1 MTHAR
6 SIMVGA
12 VIVACAAIVTVAA
25 PTGRISPQ
33 AAGTS
38 DSAGAPKASG
48 ASAAAVL
55 KPEQVRRVREMGWPG
70 APPRDPTNRWADS
83 DAAAA
88 LGHALFFDRGLSSNG
103 AVSCAT
109 CHRPDR
115 AFSDGLHV
123 ASGVGIGPRRT
134 MTVLD
139 SAHQSW
145 LGWDGR
151 ADSLWS
157 QALQPIERDIELGS
171 TRRKALERVASE
183 PMLRQRWQDAFTQAP
198 LAPEGA
204 SDEQVDAAFAML
216 GKAIA
221 AYERRLLTG
230 PSAFDR
236 WVERW
241 KRTGAPAELAPDEH
255 MSASALRGL
264 ALFTGRAGCWQC
276 HGGPMLSDGEFHA
289 LGAPGRPERGGGV
302 SSDAGRFGGVAIL
315 KASAF
320 TAAGNHS
327 DDRGGERASL
337 VNSLVSV
344 PDHFGAMRTPS
355 LRHAGLGGPYFHEGQ
370 FDSLE
375 QVIRFYSTL
384 EGAQSLDH
392 HQEQVLARLD
402 LSAGESADLIAFLR
416 SAAGAP
422 PPQTWTRDPWSVPA
436 SAPDAPAN
444 APKSK

>member
-1 MTHAR
+1 MTRVRMTVVAIVVA
-6 SIMVGA
+6 SCGS
-12 VIVACAAIVTVAA
+12 IVAVAA
-25 PTGRISPQ
+25 STGRASPQ
-33 AAGTS
+33 ASGPADG
-38 DSAGAPKASG
+38 AGASKAAEAPVS
-48 ASAAAVL
+48 AVL
-55 KPEQVRRVREMGWPG
+55 KPEQVRRIREMGWPG
-70 APPRDPTNRWADS
+70 APPRDPTNRWCGS

-88 LGHALFFDRGLSSNG
+88 LGHALFFDRGLSSTG

-109 CHRPDR
+109 CHQPDR
-115 AFSDGLHV
+115 AFSDGMHV
-123 ASGVGIGPRRT
+123 AKGVGIGPRRT

-139 SAHQSW
+139 SAHQNW

-183 PMLRQRWQDAFTQAP
+183 PTLRQRWQDAFAQHP

-236 WVERW
+236 WVDRW
-241 KRTGAPAELAPDEH
+241 KQDGAPAELKPDER

-302 SSDAGRFGGVAIL
+302 SSDAGRYGGVGVL
-315 KASAF
+315 KASPF
-320 TAAGNHS
+320 TAAGIHS
-327 DDRGGERASL
+327 DDRDGERAAL
-337 VNSLVSV
+337 VKSLVSV
-344 PDHFGAMRTPS
+344 PDQFGAMRTPS
-355 LRHAGLGGPYFHEGQ
+355 LRHAGLGGPHFHEGQ
-370 FDSLE
+370 FETLE
-375 QVIRFYSTL
+375 DVVRFYSTL

-392 HQEQVLARLD
+392 HQEQVLRRLD
-402 LSAGESADLIAFLR
+402 LSPEESADLVAFLR
-416 SAAGAP
+416 SATGAP
-422 PPQTWTRDPWSVPA
+422 PPQTWTSDPWLVPPPA
-436 SAPDAPAN
+436 SAVPAN
-444 APKSK
+444 APKSE

>member
-1 MTHAR
+1 MIRCSLRLRAAAQVRR
-6 SIMVGA
+6 SRV
-12 VIVACAAIVTVAA
+12 
-25 PTGRISPQ
+25 R
-33 AAGTS
+33 
-38 DSAGAPKASG
+38 SAMAASG
-48 ASAAAVL
+48 ALVGVAALAVEPPSPTPVHAAVPAS
-55 KPEQVRRVREMGWPG
+55 PEQVRRVREMGWPG
-70 APPRDPTNRWADS
+70 PPPADPTNRWADS

-88 LGHALFFDRGLSSNG
+88 LGHLLFFDRGLSSTG
-103 AVSCAT
+103 SVSCAT

-115 AFSDGLHV
+115 SFSDGLRV
-123 ASGVGIGPRRT
+123 AVGVGNGPRRT

-171 TRRKALERVASE
+171 SRRSALARVSAN
-183 PMLRQRWQDAFTQAP
+183 PALTQRWQAAFGEAP
-198 LAPEGA
+198 PQPEGA
-204 SDEQVDAAFAML
+204 SPQQVDAAFAKL

-221 AYERRLLTG
+221 AYERRLVTG

-236 WVERW
+236 WVAKW
-241 KRTGAPAELAPDEH
+241 KESGATSQWQPDEH
-255 MSASALRGL
+255 MSESALRGL

-302 SSDAGRFGGVAIL
+302 SSDAGRYGGVDVL
-315 KASAF
+315 KSSPFTSA
-320 TAAGNHS
+320 GVHS
-327 DDRGGERASL
+327 DAADGARARLVKSL
-337 VNSLVSV
+337 VRV

-355 LRHAGLGGPYFHEGQ
+355 LRHAGLGGPHFHEGQ

-375 QVIRFYSTL
+375 DVVRFYSTL

-392 HQEQVLARLD
+392 HQEQVLTRLD
-402 LSAGESADLIAFLR
+402 LSPQESADLVAFLR
-416 SAAGAP
+416 SAAGSP
-422 PPQTWTRDPWSVPA
+422 PPATWTSDPWLVPPA
-436 SAPDAPAN
+436 EAAVPAN
-444 APKSK
+444 APKSE